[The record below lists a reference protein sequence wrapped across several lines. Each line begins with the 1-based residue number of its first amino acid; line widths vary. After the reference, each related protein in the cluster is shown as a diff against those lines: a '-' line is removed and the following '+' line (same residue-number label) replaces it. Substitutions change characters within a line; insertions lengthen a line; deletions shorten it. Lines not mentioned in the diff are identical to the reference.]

1 MMMFF
6 SNLWRV
12 FRKRTFINVLFWIF
26 HFRFEKNDSLH
37 FTSLH
42 FRWRPPCLIMRG
54 YGATVVE
61 GWDILRAYMVRGI
74 VLLGYY

>member
-37 FTSLH
+37 FTSLPLASALPYYAGL
-42 FRWRPPCLIMRG
+42 WCDGGGGLGYIASI
-54 YGATVVE
+54 YGA
-61 GWDILRAYMVRGI
+61 AGI
-74 VLLGYY
+74 VLLRYY